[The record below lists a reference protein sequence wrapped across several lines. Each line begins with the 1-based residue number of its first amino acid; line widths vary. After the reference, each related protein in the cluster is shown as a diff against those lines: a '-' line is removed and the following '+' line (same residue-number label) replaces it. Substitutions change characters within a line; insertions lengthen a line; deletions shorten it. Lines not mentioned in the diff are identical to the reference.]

1 MKLFYT
7 AIILFVALLLSACGG
22 GGGGSVSPPP
32 QYSAVT
38 LKLITAGT
46 PSKSLR
52 GVGVK
57 ITLPDGVTPPL
68 NADRSVDTSKIKVSG
83 VAGDGISLTDYTAAA
98 SPAKGTLLISLS
110 STTPEGFGAGEF
122 ALVTLNID
130 AGSIPGPVDFAL
142 SELDPID
149 FGLNHATG
157 LTVSYTAE
165 FR

>member
-32 QYSAVT
+32 LYSAVT

-57 ITLPDGVTPPL
+57 ITLPDGVTPQL
-68 NADRSVDTSKIKVSG
+68 NVDNSVDTSKIKVSG
-83 VAGDGISLTDYTAAA
+83 VAGDGI
-98 SPAKGTLLISLS
+98 
-110 STTPEGFGAGEF
+110 
-122 ALVTLNID
+122 
-130 AGSIPGPVDFAL
+130 
-142 SELDPID
+142 
-149 FGLNHATG
+149 
-157 LTVSYTAE
+157 
-165 FR
+165 